1 MIYRGDRMSFLKKMD
16 RVLHR
21 KEYQQYKNQLQM
33 HHSSTKQ
40 LKDLIAQKEA
50 MYNKYKFSAN
60 AGELRNELDD
70 LYKQYDYHSEML
82 DHLKDNGL
90 KALKVTP
97 EELRQRKREAN
108 LYVNGV
114 AGGAI
119 AGSLGTIGLQH
130 MFESSGLFEQ
140 AKSKFGP
147 KKE

>member
-1 MIYRGDRMSFLKKMD
+1 MSFLKKMD

-33 HHSSTKQ
+33 HHSSAKQ
-40 LKDLIAQKEA
+40 LKELIAQKEA

-60 AGELRNELDD
+60 AGDLRNEIDD
-70 LYKQYDYHSEML
+70 LYKQYSHHDEML
-82 DHLKDNGL
+82 NHLKDNGL
-90 KALKVTP
+90 KALTISP

-130 MFESSGLFEQ
+130 MFENTGLFEQ
-140 AKSKFGP
+140 AKAKFGT